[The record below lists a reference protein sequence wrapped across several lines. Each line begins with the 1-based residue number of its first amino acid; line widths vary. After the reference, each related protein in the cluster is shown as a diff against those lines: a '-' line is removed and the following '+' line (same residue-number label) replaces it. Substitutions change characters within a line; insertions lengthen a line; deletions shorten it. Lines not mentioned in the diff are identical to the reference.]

1 MKPAP
6 FEYIAPESVEQV
18 VEVLVQ
24 YGDEAKI
31 LAGGQSLMPLLN
43 MRLTTPSVVVDINGL
58 DELSYIRQEGAHLHI
73 GALTR
78 QYRLEQDARIRQT
91 VPVLAAATRLIGHPP
106 IRYAGTIGGS
116 LAHADPAAELPAAM
130 CALGAE
136 LSVVG
141 PSGARSIP
149 AVDFFQGP
157 LSADVQPGELLTEVR
172 IPIRKNVVWGVREY
186 TRRAGDFALAGAIV
200 LAEMEEDRWVN
211 GRVVLF
217 GVEDRPLRVSHAEAV
232 LTQRALSDDQAD
244 VVAAAAVTGLDC
256 HADLHASAG
265 YRKQLARVMV
275 KRAYLDALAMWD
287 GRKGR
292 QNAAGSA

>member
-6 FEYIAPESVEQV
+6 FEYIAPESVEQAV
-18 VEVLVQ
+18 AALVQ

-43 MRLTTPSVVVDINGL
+43 MRLTTPSVVVDINRL
-58 DELSYIRQEGAHLHI
+58 DALNYIRQEGECLHI

-78 QYRLEQDARIRQT
+78 QYRLERDARIRQA

-116 LAHADPAAELPAAM
+116 LAHADPAAELPAVI
-130 CALGAE
+130 CAVEAE
-136 LSVVG
+136 LTVVG
-141 PSGARSIP
+141 PSGARAIP
-149 AVDFFQGP
+149 AADFFQGP
-157 LSADVQPGELLTEVR
+157 LSADIRPDELLTAIR
-172 IPIRKNVVWGVREY
+172 IPIRQNVVWGVREY

-200 LAEMEEDRWVN
+200 LAEMAADRWAN

-217 GVEDRPLRVSHAEAV
+217 GVEDRPLRVAQAEGV
-232 LTQRALSDDQAD
+232 LTQQALSDDQAD
-244 VVAAAAVTGLDC
+244 AVAAAAVAGLDC
-256 HADLHASAG
+256 QADLHASAG

-275 KRAYLDALAMWD
+275 KRAYLDAVAMWD
-287 GRKGR
+287 EKREH
-292 QNAAGSA
+292 AVGSA

>member
-6 FEYIAPESVEQV
+6 FEYIAPESIEQA
-18 VEVLVQ
+18 LAALAQ

-43 MRLTTPSVVVDINGL
+43 MRLTTPGVVVDINGL
-58 DELSYIRQEGAHLHI
+58 DELNYIRQQGERLHI

-78 QYRLEQDARIRQT
+78 QYRLERDARIRQT
-91 VPVLAAATRLIGHPP
+91 VPVLAAATRLIGHPS

-130 CALGAE
+130 CALEAE
-136 LSVVG
+136 LTVVG
-141 PSGARSIP
+141 PSGSRAIQ
-149 AVDFFQGP
+149 AVDFFQGA
-157 LSADVQPGELLTEVR
+157 LNADVRPDELLTEVR
-172 IPIRKNVVWGVREY
+172 IPIRKNAVWGVREY

-200 LAEMEEDRWVN
+200 LAEIEADRWAN

-217 GVEDRPLRVSHAEAV
+217 GVEDRPLRVSPAEAA
-232 LTQRALSDDQAD
+232 LTQQALSDGQAAG
-244 VVAAAAVTGLDC
+244 VAAAAVNGLAC
-256 HADLHASAG
+256 HADLHASAE

-275 KRAYLDALAMWD
+275 KRACLDAVAMRD
-287 GRKGR
+287 GKKG
-292 QNAAGSA
+292 QENMTGSA

>member
-6 FEYIAPESVEQV
+6 FEYIAPESAEQV

-43 MRLTTPSVVVDINGL
+43 MRLATPGIIVDINGL
-58 DELSYIRQEGAHLHI
+58 NELSYIRQEGEHLHI

-78 QYRLEQDARIRQT
+78 QYRLERDARIRQT
-91 VPVLAAATRLIGHPP
+91 IPVLAAATRLIGHPP

-136 LSVVG
+136 LCVVG

-157 LSADVQPGELLTEVR
+157 LSADVRSGELLTEVR

-200 LAEMEEDRWVN
+200 LAEMEEDRLAN
-211 GRVVLF
+211 SRVVLF
-217 GVEDRPLRVSHAEAV
+217 GVADRPLRVSHAEAV

-244 VVAAAAVTGLDC
+244 VVAASAVTGLDC
-256 HADLHASAG
+256 HTDLHASAG

-275 KRAYLDALAMWD
+275 KRAYLDALAMWN
-287 GRKGR
+287 GKRE
-292 QNAAGSA
+292 NAAGSA

>member
-6 FEYIAPESVEQV
+6 FEYIAPESIEQAV
-18 VEVLVQ
+18 AALVQ
-24 YGDEAKI
+24 YGDESKI

-43 MRLTTPSVVVDINGL
+43 MRLTTPGIVVDINGL
-58 DELSYIRQEGAHLHI
+58 DELSYIRQEGERLHI

-78 QYRLEQDARIRQT
+78 QYRLERNARIRQT
-91 VPVLAAATRLIGHPP
+91 VPVLAAATRLVGHPP

-116 LAHADPAAELPAAM
+116 LAHADPAAELPAVM
-130 CALGAE
+130 CALEAE
-136 LSVVG
+136 LCVVG
-141 PSGARSIP
+141 PSGVRSIP
-149 AVDFFQGP
+149 AIDFFQGP
-157 LSADVQPGELLTEVR
+157 LSADLRPDELLTEVR

-200 LAEMEEDRWVN
+200 LAEIEADRWAN

-232 LTQRALSDDQAD
+232 LTQRALSDGQAD
-244 VVAAAAVTGLDC
+244 AVAAAAVAGLDC

-265 YRKQLARVMV
+265 YRKQLARVMA
-275 KRAYLDALAMWD
+275 KRAYLDTVAMWD
-287 GRKGR
+287 GKRE
-292 QNAAGSA
+292 NAAGSA

>member
-6 FEYIAPESVEQV
+6 FEYIAPESIEQTLA
-18 VEVLVQ
+18 VLGQ

-43 MRLTTPSVVVDINGL
+43 MRLTTPGVVVDINGL
-58 DELSYIRQEGAHLHI
+58 DELSYIRQEAERLHI

-78 QYRLEQDARIRQT
+78 QYRLERDARIQRT
-91 VPVLAAATRLIGHPP
+91 VPVLAAVTRLIGHPP

-116 LAHADPAAELPAAM
+116 LAHADPAAELPAAI
-130 CALGAE
+130 CALNVE
-136 LSVVG
+136 LLVVG
-141 PSGARSIP
+141 PSGARCIQ

-157 LSADVQPGELLTEVR
+157 LSADIRPDELLTEVR

-200 LAEMEEDRWVN
+200 LAEMGEDRCAH

-217 GVEDRPLRVSHAEAV
+217 GVEDRPLRVPQAEAV
-232 LTQRALSDDQAD
+232 LTQQVLSDGQAEA
-244 VVAAAAVTGLDC
+244 VAASAVAGLDC
-256 HADLHASAG
+256 HTDLHASAE
-265 YRKQLARVMV
+265 YRKHLARVMV
-275 KRAYLDALAMWD
+275 KRAYLDAVAMWKGKE
-287 GRKGR
+287 GRENTVR
-292 QNAAGSA
+292 RA

>member
-6 FEYIAPESVEQV
+6 FEYIAPESLEQAV
-18 VEVLVQ
+18 AALVQ

-43 MRLTTPSVVVDINGL
+43 MRLITPGVVVDINGL
-58 DELSYIRQEGAHLHI
+58 DELSYIRQEGEYLHI

-78 QYRLEQDARIRQT
+78 QSRLERDMRIRQT

-136 LSVVG
+136 LCVVG

-157 LSADVQPGELLTEVR
+157 LSADVRSGELLTEVR

-200 LAEMEEDRWVN
+200 LAELEADRLAN
-211 GRVVLF
+211 SRVVLF
-217 GVEDRPLRVSHAEAV
+217 GVEDQPLRVAQAEAV
-232 LTQRALSDDQAD
+232 LTQQALSDGQAD
-244 VVAAAAVTGLDC
+244 AVAAAAVAGLDC

-275 KRAYLDALAMWD
+275 KRACLDAVAMWN
-287 GRKGR
+287 GKRE
-292 QNAAGSA
+292 NAAGSA

>member
-6 FEYIAPESVEQV
+6 FEYIAPESIEQAV
-18 VEVLVQ
+18 AALVQ

-43 MRLTTPSVVVDINGL
+43 MRLATPGIIVDINGL
-58 DELSYIRQEGAHLHI
+58 DELNYIRQEDEYLHI

-78 QYRLEQDARIRQT
+78 QYRLERDMRIRQT

-116 LAHADPAAELPAAM
+116 LAHADPAAELPAVM
-130 CALGAE
+130 CALEAE
-136 LSVVG
+136 LTAVG
-141 PSGARSIP
+141 PSGARRIQ
-149 AVDFFQGP
+149 ADGFFQ
-157 LSADVQPGELLTEVR
+157 SALDADLRPDELLTAVR
-172 IPIRKNVVWGVREY
+172 IPIRQNVVWGVREY

-200 LAEMEEDRWVN
+200 LAELEADRLAN
-211 GRVVLF
+211 SRVVLF
-217 GVEDRPLRVSHAEAV
+217 GVEDRPLRVAQAETV
-232 LTQRALSDDQAD
+232 LTQQALSDGQAD
-244 VVAAAAVTGLDC
+244 AVAEAAVAGLDC

-275 KRAYLDALAMWD
+275 KRACLDALAMWD
-287 GRKGR
+287 GKRE
-292 QNAAGSA
+292 NAAGSA

>member
-6 FEYIAPESVEQV
+6 FEYIAPESIEQA
-18 VEVLVQ
+18 LTALAQ

-43 MRLTTPSVVVDINGL
+43 MRLTTPGVVVDINGL
-58 DELSYIRQEGAHLHI
+58 AELNYIRQQGERLHI

-78 QYRLEQDARIRQT
+78 QYRLERDARIRQT
-91 VPVLAAATRLIGHPP
+91 VPVLAAATRLIGHPS

-130 CALGAE
+130 CALEAE
-136 LSVVG
+136 LTVVG
-141 PSGARSIP
+141 PSGSRAIQ
-149 AVDFFQGP
+149 AVDFFQGA
-157 LSADVQPGELLTEVR
+157 LNADVRPDELLTEVR
-172 IPIRKNVVWGVREY
+172 IPIRKNAVWGVREY

-200 LAEMEEDRWVN
+200 LAEIEADRWAN

-217 GVEDRPLRVSHAEAV
+217 GVEDRPLRVSPAEAA
-232 LTQRALSDDQAD
+232 LTQQALSDGQAAG
-244 VVAAAAVTGLDC
+244 VAAAAVNGLAC
-256 HADLHASAG
+256 HADLHASAE

-275 KRAYLDALAMWD
+275 KRACLDAVAMRD
-287 GRKGR
+287 GKKG
-292 QNAAGSA
+292 QENMTGSA

>member
-6 FEYIAPESVEQV
+6 FEYIAPESLEQA

-24 YGDEAKI
+24 YGDESKI

-43 MRLTTPSVVVDINGL
+43 MRLITPSVVMDINGL
-58 DELSYIRQEGAHLHI
+58 DELSYIRQEGEHLHI

-78 QYRLEQDARIRQT
+78 QYRLERDARIRQT

-116 LAHADPAAELPAAM
+116 LAHADPAAELPAVM
-130 CALGAE
+130 CALEVE
-136 LSVVG
+136 LCVVG
-141 PSGARSIP
+141 PSGARRIQ
-149 AVDFFQGP
+149 AVDFFRGA
-157 LSADVQPGELLTEVR
+157 LDVDIRPDELLTEVR
-172 IPIRKNVVWGVREY
+172 IPIRQNVMWGVQEY

-200 LAEMEEDRWVN
+200 LAEMEADRWTN

-217 GVEDRPLRVSHAEAV
+217 GVEDRPLRVPRAEAV
-232 LTQRALSDDQAD
+232 LTQQVLSDSQASA
-244 VVAAAAVTGLDC
+244 VAAAAVAELDC

-265 YRKQLARVMV
+265 YRQQLARVMV
-275 KRAYLDALAMWD
+275 KRAYLDAVAMWNEKRED
-287 GRKGR
+287 T
-292 QNAAGSA
+292 AGSA

>member
-6 FEYIAPESVEQV
+6 FEYIAPESIEQAV
-18 VEVLVQ
+18 AALVQ

-43 MRLTTPSVVVDINGL
+43 MRLITPGVVVDINGL
-58 DELSYIRQEGAHLHI
+58 DELSYIRQEGERLHI

-78 QYRLEQDARIRQT
+78 QYRLERDARIRQT

-116 LAHADPAAELPAAM
+116 LAHADPAAELPAVM
-130 CALGAE
+130 CAMEAE
-136 LSVVG
+136 LCVVG
-141 PSGARSIP
+141 PSGGRRIQAD
-149 AVDFFQGP
+149 DFFQGA
-157 LSADVQPGELLTEVR
+157 LDADIRPDELLTEVR
-172 IPIRKNVVWGVREY
+172 LPIRKNVVWGMREY

-200 LAEMEEDRWVN
+200 LAEMEADRWAN

-217 GVEDRPLRVSHAEAV
+217 GVEGRPLRVAQAEAV
-232 LTQRALSDDQAD
+232 LTQQALSDGQAD
-244 VVAAAAVTGLDC
+244 AVAAAAVAGLDC

-265 YRKQLARVMV
+265 YRKQLARVMA
-275 KRAYLDALAMWD
+275 KRAYLDAVAVWD
-287 GRKGR
+287 GKRA
-292 QNAAGSA
+292 NAAGSV

>member
-6 FEYIAPESVEQV
+6 FEYIAPESIEQAV
-18 VEVLVQ
+18 AALVQ

-43 MRLTTPSVVVDINGL
+43 MRLITPSVVVDINGL
-58 DELSYIRQEGAHLHI
+58 DELSYIRQEGEHLHI

-78 QYRLEQDARIRQT
+78 QYSLERDARIRQT

-116 LAHADPAAELPAAM
+116 LAHADPAAELPAVM
-130 CALGAE
+130 CALEVE
-136 LSVVG
+136 LRVVG
-141 PSGARSIP
+141 PSGVRSIQ
-149 AVDFFQGP
+149 AADFFQGA
-157 LSADVQPGELLTEVR
+157 LAADLRPDELLTEVR
-172 IPIRKNVVWGVREY
+172 IPIRQNVVWGMREY
-186 TRRAGDFALAGAIV
+186 ARRAGDFALAGAIV
-200 LAEMEEDRWVN
+200 LAEREADRWAN

-217 GVEDRPLRVSHAEAV
+217 GVEDRPLRVAQAEAV
-232 LTQRALSDDQAD
+232 LAQQALADDQAD
-244 VVAAAAVTGLDC
+244 AVAAAAVAGLDC

-275 KRAYLDALAMWD
+275 KRAYLDAVAMWNEE
-287 GRKGR
+287 RE
-292 QNAAGSA
+292 NAAGSV

>member
-6 FEYIAPESVEQV
+6 FEYIAPESIEQAV
-18 VEVLVQ
+18 AALVQ

-43 MRLTTPSVVVDINGL
+43 MRLITPGVVMDINGL
-58 DELSYIRQEGAHLHI
+58 DELSYIRQEGEHLHI

-78 QYRLEQDARIRQT
+78 QYRLERDARIRQT

-116 LAHADPAAELPAAM
+116 LAHADPAAELPAVM
-130 CALGAE
+130 CAMEAE
-136 LSVVG
+136 LIVTG
-141 PSGARSIP
+141 PSGGRRTQAD
-149 AVDFFQGP
+149 DFFQGA
-157 LSADVQPGELLTEVR
+157 LDADIRPDELLTEVR
-172 IPIRKNVVWGVREY
+172 IPIRKNVVWGMREY

-200 LAEMEEDRWVN
+200 LAEMEADRWAN

-217 GVEDRPLRVSHAEAV
+217 GVEDRPLRVAQAEAV
-232 LTQRALSDDQAD
+232 LTQRALSDGQAD
-244 VVAAAAVTGLDC
+244 AVAAAAVAGLDC

-275 KRAYLDALAMWD
+275 KRACLDALAMWD
-287 GRKGR
+287 GKRE
-292 QNAAGSA
+292 NAAGSV

>member
-6 FEYIAPESVEQV
+6 FEYITPESLEQAV
-18 VEVLVQ
+18 AALVQ

-43 MRLTTPSVVVDINGL
+43 MRLITPSVVVDINGL
-58 DELSYIRQEGAHLHI
+58 DELSYIRQESEYLHI

-78 QYRLEQDARIRQT
+78 QYRLERDMRIRQT

-116 LAHADPAAELPAAM
+116 LAHADPAAELPAVM
-130 CALGAE
+130 CALEAE
-136 LSVVG
+136 LIVTG
-141 PSGARSIP
+141 PSGARRIQ
-149 AVDFFQGP
+149 ANDFFQGA
-157 LSADVQPGELLTEVR
+157 LDADLRPDELLTEVR

-200 LAEMEEDRWVN
+200 LAEMEADRWAN
-211 GRVVLF
+211 GQVVLF
-217 GVEDRPLRVSHAEAV
+217 GVEDRPLRVAQAEAV
-232 LTQRALSDDQAD
+232 LTQQALSDGQAD
-244 VVAAAAVTGLDC
+244 AVAAAAVAGLDC

-275 KRAYLDALAMWD
+275 KRACLDAVAMWN
-287 GRKGR
+287 GKRE
-292 QNAAGSA
+292 NVAGSA

>member
-6 FEYIAPESVEQV
+6 FEYIAPESIEQAV
-18 VEVLVQ
+18 AALVQ

-43 MRLTTPSVVVDINGL
+43 MRLITPSVVVDINSL
-58 DELSYIRQEGAHLHI
+58 DELSYIRQEGEHLHI

-78 QYRLEQDARIRQT
+78 QYRLERDARIRQT

-116 LAHADPAAELPAAM
+116 LAHADPAAELPAVM
-130 CALGAE
+130 CALEAE
-136 LSVVG
+136 LRVVG
-141 PSGARSIP
+141 PSGVRSIP
-149 AVDFFQGP
+149 AVDFFQGS
-157 LSADVQPGELLTEVR
+157 LSADVRSGELLTEVR
-172 IPIRKNVVWGVREY
+172 IPIRKNVVWGMREY

-200 LAEMEEDRWVN
+200 LAEREADRWAN

-217 GVEDRPLRVSHAEAV
+217 GVEDRPLRVPQAEAV
-232 LTQRALSDDQAD
+232 LAQQAQAD
-244 VVAAAAVTGLDC
+244 AQADAVAAAAVAGLDC

-275 KRAYLDALAMWD
+275 KRAYLDAVAMWNEE
-287 GRKGR
+287 RE
-292 QNAAGSA
+292 NAAGSV

>member
-6 FEYIAPESVEQV
+6 FEYIAPESLEQAV
-18 VEVLVQ
+18 AALVQ

-43 MRLTTPSVVVDINGL
+43 MRLITPGVVVDINGL
-58 DELSYIRQEGAHLHI
+58 DELSYIRQEGEHLHI

-78 QYRLEQDARIRQT
+78 QYRLERDARIRQT

-116 LAHADPAAELPAAM
+116 LAHADPAAELPAVM
-130 CALGAE
+130 CALEAE
-136 LSVVG
+136 LTVTG
-141 PSGARSIP
+141 PSGVRRIQ
-149 AVDFFQGP
+149 AVDFFQGA
-157 LSADVQPGELLTEVR
+157 LDADIRPDELLTEVR
-172 IPIRKNVVWGVREY
+172 IPIRKNMVWGMREY

-200 LAEMEEDRWVN
+200 LAEMEADRWAN

-217 GVEDRPLRVSHAEAV
+217 GVEDRPLRVAQAEAV
-232 LTQRALSDDQAD
+232 LIQQALSDGHAD
-244 VVAAAAVTGLDC
+244 AVAAAAVAGLDC

-265 YRKQLARVMV
+265 YRKQLARVMA
-275 KRAYLDALAMWD
+275 KRACLDAVAMWD
-287 GRKGR
+287 RKR
-292 QNAAGSA
+292 ENAAGSV